1 MLRDELLPLITE
13 IENKKIIFEIND
25 AAIRIAANIKKVAS
39 RFLNRIIP
47 MASID
52 SSSERYRQP
61 VWNSSERSLRSG
73 EVAIKNIVELKKRI
87 KSVWTRNLFKTKRH
101 IS

>member
-1 MLRDELLPLITE
+1 MLRDELLPLINE
-13 IENKKIIFEIND
+13 IENEKIIFQIND
-25 AAIRIAANIKKVAS
+25 AAIKKVAS

-73 EVAIKNIVELKKRI
+73 EVAIKNIVEIKKRI
-87 KSVWTRNLFKTKRH
+87 KYVWTRNLFKTRYH

>member
-1 MLRDELLPLITE
+1 
-13 IENKKIIFEIND
+13 
-25 AAIRIAANIKKVAS
+25 
-39 RFLNRIIP
+39 

-73 EVAIKNIVELKKRI
+73 EVAIKNIVELKKTNKIRVHEEFIQNETSYKLVDGAPNKLIEAI
-87 KSVWTRNLFKTKRH
+87 KNKGIK
-101 IS
+101 